1 MVDAENELKNDVK
14 DLEDEII
21 DLDEELKDFDLG
33 TYEKWSFTFSL
44 CDIALIFVLLFALSY
59 FDSLKIYM
67 KF

>member
-33 TYEKWSFTFSL
+33 TL
-44 CDIALIFVLLFALSY
+44 AV
-59 FDSLKIYM
+59 
-67 KF
+67 